1 MKTHLAELSGV
12 VTLFLRGCRTWASK
26 GKDGLGMC
34 VCGGDF
40 LQKAPPPRW
49 GELKKNLHT
58 VWKGKLE
65 YSRRLLVETLLC
77 GSLAV
82 T

>member
-1 MKTHLAELSGV
+1 MGV
-12 VTLFLRGCRTWASK
+12 
-26 GKDGLGMC
+26 
-34 VCGGDF
+34 GG
-40 LQKAPPPRW
+40 
-49 GELKKNLHT
+49 GELKKNHLLT

-77 GSLAV
+77 SSLAV

>member
-1 MKTHLAELSGV
+1 MDVEGV
-12 VTLFLRGCRTWASK
+12 
-26 GKDGLGMC
+26 
-34 VCGGDF
+34 GGGG
-40 LQKAPPPRW
+40 W
-49 GELKKNLHT
+49 GGGGGGVKKNLHT

-65 YSRRLLVETLLC
+65 NSRRLLVETLLC

>member
-1 MKTHLAELSGV
+1 MDMEGA
-12 VTLFLRGCRTWASK
+12 
-26 GKDGLGMC
+26 
-34 VCGGDF
+34 GGG
-40 LQKAPPPRW
+40 RW
-49 GELKKNLHT
+49 GGVKKNNLHT

-77 GSLAV
+77 SPLAV